1 MKMSQFTL
9 FSSGQ
14 ELADLVV
21 SSDLLHHSW
30 ATISDL
36 FSQTY
41 LNNPNNPVPVLFKVY
56 HYHSNGAIIA
66 FVSSLSTVDNEM
78 VSSEDLKGSQVPFD
92 FISTKL
98 NPRFSVNKAAID
110 LFASLLNGLSALKE
124 QLGSFSPLIIT
135 GVSLGGSVASLFTL
149 WLLNISPKENNKRPT
164 CITFGSPLLGD
175 SGLQQ
180 AISERPSWH
189 SSFLHVVSNQDPT
202 PRFLISP
209 TNGFAG
215 SVSLS
220 CNYMPFGTFLLCSD
234 SDCSCFEEPES
245 VLNLMKVMNSNS
257 QHQYNGFL
265 LSDYEQILERL
276 KHRVIFKG
284 TSQLCDFSVNQLRAG
299 INLQLEA
306 IGIGGQHTSSMSFL
320 RSNMEKMKIILEI
333 EKIVQAS
340 FSRKRNAF
348 DPGKKLNKMKEA
360 MAWLEWYKKVTL
372 NEGGYY
378 DSFKLSGSRSRDA
391 VKSRQEIVKHH
402 RTLSKYWKIM
412 VAEVEKMPQREKA
425 AFCTRWLYAGTN
437 YRRMVEPLD
446 IAEYYMLGNRDYRN
460 LGRSEHY
467 KQLEKWMIE
476 DKPSGSGNSRRK
488 AVSLTEDSCF
498 WARVEEA
505 IISSKR
511 LREGSTEEKE
521 NSRKDLVDFMEYVM
535 PLIRSYSVTSEIFQ
549 SKSSFMK
556 WWQEYRQDI
565 LSSLG
570 NLALSFYMEYE
581 EYKTYA

>member
-1 MKMSQFTL
+1 MSQFTL